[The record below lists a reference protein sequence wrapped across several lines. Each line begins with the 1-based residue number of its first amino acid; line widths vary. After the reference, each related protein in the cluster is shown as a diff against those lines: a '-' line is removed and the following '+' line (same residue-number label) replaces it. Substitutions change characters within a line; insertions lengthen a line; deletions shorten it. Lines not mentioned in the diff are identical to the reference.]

1 MPRISLDGF
10 KDSARRP
17 RYIIWTGA
25 SVLLLAAVVIVA
37 LGVTST
43 YWFCAEGCH
52 KVQDDTILA
61 YNNSSHNKVSCMA
74 CHMPVNADPV
84 TFLLHKAEAL
94 GELYLTV
101 TNNFELPL
109 NPTSHLAMVMPENQC
124 TQCHNLTNRVP
135 TPSVGI
141 IIDHEIHHDSEVT
154 CTMCHNRVAHP
165 EDFELTLTDP
175 KTGEPNRKHDD
186 FMSMTACFRCHGH
199 EDGAEAPGAC
209 AACHPADFNL
219 KPANHEGEGFYPA
232 GHAEM
237 ALAEVERI
245 ASIGAGGHGGESP
258 EPSEDA
264 TQSSRRRLGIESAY
278 ASAASSDNP
287 WVDALPAVGTINYCS
302 TCHSEQ
308 FCSDCHGLPMPH
320 PANFQEGHGE
330 LGNSQPATCA
340 TCHSVSGA
348 ADDTQFCNA
357 CHHPEGDPTLPWIP
371 QHFDAV
377 RETGAQA
384 CFKCHKPTYCAECHV
399 AGALGR

>member
-135 TPSVGI
+135 TPS
-141 IIDHEIHHDSEVT
+141 
-154 CTMCHNRVAHP
+154 
-165 EDFELTLTDP
+165 
-175 KTGEPNRKHDD
+175 
-186 FMSMTACFRCHGH
+186 
-199 EDGAEAPGAC
+199 
-209 AACHPADFNL
+209 
-219 KPANHEGEGFYPA
+219 
-232 GHAEM
+232 
-237 ALAEVERI
+237 
-245 ASIGAGGHGGESP
+245 
-258 EPSEDA
+258 
-264 TQSSRRRLGIESAY
+264 
-278 ASAASSDNP
+278 
-287 WVDALPAVGTINYCS
+287 
-302 TCHSEQ
+302 
-308 FCSDCHGLPMPH
+308 
-320 PANFQEGHGE
+320 
-330 LGNSQPATCA
+330 
-340 TCHSVSGA
+340 
-348 ADDTQFCNA
+348 
-357 CHHPEGDPTLPWIP
+357 
-371 QHFDAV
+371 
-377 RETGAQA
+377 
-384 CFKCHKPTYCAECHV
+384 
-399 AGALGR
+399 